1 MAERTVFFV
10 SDRTGVTAETLGHS
24 LLTQFD
30 GITFVPITVPF
41 VDSVE
46 KAVQVA
52 RRIDWEAERTGCRPI
67 VFTSFVH
74 NANRAPLL
82 RSRGLVLDYFA
93 EFLAPLE
100 EELGVQSSHTL
111 GRTHGMSDASSY
123 NSRIDAT
130 HFAMDSDDGHGIIH
144 YDEADLILTGV
155 SRSGKTPTC
164 LYLALQY
171 GVFAANYPLTEDDM
185 ESGRLPKPLREHRG
199 KLYGLTISVERLIQI
214 RRERRPGGS
223 YSSSRQV
230 RFELRSAER
239 MFRQH
244 GISYIDTTHRSIEE
258 ISSTILSETGVKRR
272 ASP

>member
-30 GITFVPITVPF
+30 TIRFKAVTVPF

-46 KAVQVA
+46 KAVQVS
-52 RRIDWEAERTGCRPI
+52 RRIDFEADRTGCRPV

-74 NANRAPLL
+74 NAIRAPLL
-82 RSRGLVLDYFA
+82 RSKGLVLDYFA
-93 EFLAPLE
+93 EFLATLE
-100 EELGVQSSHTL
+100 DELGVRSSHTL
-111 GRTHGMSDASSY
+111 GKTHGMSDTSSY

-130 HFAMDSDDGHGIIH
+130 HFAMDSDDGHGVIH
-144 YDEADLILTGV
+144 YDQADIILTGV

-185 ESGRLPKPLREHRG
+185 ESGRLPEALNDRRQ
-199 KLYGLTISVERLIQI
+199 KLYGLTIAPDRLAQI
-214 RRERRPGGS
+214 RRERRPGGNYAS
-223 YSSSRQV
+223 VRQV
-230 RFELRSAER
+230 RFELRSAEQLYR
-239 MFRQH
+239 KY
-244 GISYIDTTHRSIEE
+244 GIRHIDTTHRSIEE

>member
-30 GITFVPITVPF
+30 GIRFTAVTVPF

-46 KAVQVA
+46 KAVQLG
-52 RRIDWEAERTGCRPI
+52 RRIDWEAGRTGCRPI

-74 NANRAPLL
+74 KAIRAPLL

-93 EFLAPLE
+93 EFLGPLE

-111 GRTHGMSDASSY
+111 GRTHGMTDASSY

-130 HFAMDSDDGHGIIH
+130 HFAMDSDDGHGVRH
-144 YDEADLILTGV
+144 YDRADLILTGV

-171 GVFAANYPLTEDDM
+171 GVYAANYPLTERDM
-185 ESGRLPKPLREHRG
+185 ESGRLPKPLQDHRQ
-199 KLYGLTISVERLIQI
+199 KLYGLTISPERLAQI
-214 RRERRPGGS
+214 RRERRPGGN
-223 YSSSRQV
+223 YASSKQV

-239 MFRQH
+239 MYQQH
-244 GISYIDTTHRSIEE
+244 GIRHIDTTHRSIEE

>member
-24 LLTQFD
+24 LLTQFE
-30 GITFVPITVPF
+30 GIKFDAVTVPF
-41 VDSVE
+41 VDTLE
-46 KAVQVA
+46 KSVQVS
-52 RRIDWEAERTGCRPI
+52 RRIDWEADRTGCRPL

-74 NANRAPLL
+74 KAIRAPLL
-82 RSRGLVLDYFA
+82 RSKGLVLDYFA
-93 EFLAPLE
+93 EFLGPLE
-100 EELGVQSSHTL
+100 QELGVQSSHTL
-111 GRTHGMSDASSY
+111 GRTHGISDASSY

-130 HFAMDSDDGHGIIH
+130 HFAMDADDGHGVLH
-144 YDEADLILTGV
+144 YDQADLILTGV

-171 GVFAANYPLTEDDM
+171 GVFAANFPLTEDDM
-185 ESGRLPKPLREHRG
+185 ETGRLPKSLQDHRQ
-199 KLYGLTISVERLIQI
+199 KLYGLTIAPERLTQI
-214 RRERRPGGS
+214 RSERRPGGN
-223 YSSSRQV
+223 YSSARQV

-239 MFRQH
+239 MYRKH
-244 GISYIDTTHRSIEE
+244 GIRYIDTTHRSIEE

>member
-10 SDRTGVTAETLGHS
+10 SDRTGVTSETLGHS
-24 LLTQFD
+24 LLTQFE
-30 GITFVPITVPF
+30 GIRFRPVTVPF

-46 KAVQVA
+46 KAVQVSK
-52 RRIDWEAERTGCRPI
+52 RIDREADRTGCRPL

-74 NANRAPLL
+74 NAIRAPLL
-82 RSRGLVLDYFA
+82 RSQGLVLDYFA
-93 EFLAPLE
+93 QFLTPLE

-111 GRTHGMSDASSY
+111 GRTHGMADATSY

-130 HFAMDSDDGHGIIH
+130 HFAMDSDDGHGVIH
-144 YDEADLILTGV
+144 YDQADLILTGV

-171 GVFAANYPLTEDDM
+171 GVFAANFPLTEGDM
-185 ESGRLPKPLREHRG
+185 ESGRLPKSLHGHRE
-199 KLYGLTISVERLIQI
+199 KLYGLTISAQRLIQI
-214 RRERRPGGS
+214 RSERRPGGS
-223 YSSSRQV
+223 YSSARQV

-239 MFRQH
+239 MYRRH
-244 GISYIDTTHRSIEE
+244 GIRHIDTTHLSIEE
-258 ISSTILSETGVKRR
+258 IASTILSETGVKRR

>member
-1 MAERTVFFV
+1 M
-10 SDRTGVTAETLGHS
+10 
-24 LLTQFD
+24 
-30 GITFVPITVPF
+30 
-41 VDSVE
+41 
-46 KAVQVA
+46 
-52 RRIDWEAERTGCRPI
+52 
-67 VFTSFVH
+67 
-74 NANRAPLL
+74 
-82 RSRGLVLDYFA
+82 LD
-93 EFLAPLE
+93 
-100 EELGVQSSHTL
+100 T
-111 GRTHGMSDASSY
+111 SSY

-144 YDEADLILTGV
+144 YDQADIILTGV

-185 ESGRLPKPLREHRG
+185 ESGRLPKPLLDHRR
-199 KLYGLTISVERLIQI
+199 KIYGLTISVERLIQI
-214 RRERRPGGS
+214 RSERRPGGS
-223 YSSSRQV
+223 YASSRQV

-239 MFRQH
+239 MFTQH

>member
-30 GITFVPITVPF
+30 AIRFKAVTVPF
-41 VDSVE
+41 VDSVG
-46 KAVQVA
+46 KAARVA
-52 RRIDWEAERTGCRPI
+52 RQIDGEADRTGCRPI

-74 NANRAPLL
+74 NAIRAPLL

-93 EFLAPLE
+93 EFLGALE
-100 EELGVQSSHTL
+100 EELGVRSSHTL
-111 GRTHGMSDASSY
+111 GKTHGMLDTRSY

-130 HFAMDSDDGHGIIH
+130 HFAMDSDDGHGVIH
-144 YDEADLILTGV
+144 YDQADLILTGV

-185 ESGRLPKPLREHRG
+185 ESDRLPAALNDHRQ
-199 KLYGLTISVERLIQI
+199 KLYGLTIAPGRLAQL
-214 RRERRPGGS
+214 RRERRPGGNYAS
-223 YSSSRQV
+223 AGQV
-230 RFELRSAER
+230 RFELRSAEHIYR
-239 MFRQH
+239 KY
-244 GISYIDTTHRSIEE
+244 GIRYIDTTQRSIEE
-258 ISSTILSETGVKRR
+258 ISSTILSETGIKRR
-272 ASP
+272 ANP

>member
-24 LLTQFD
+24 LLTQFE
-30 GITFVPITVPF
+30 GVQFVSVTVPF

-46 KAVQVA
+46 KAVQVS
-52 RRIDWEAERTGCRPI
+52 RRIDWEADRTGHRPL

-74 NANRAPLL
+74 NAIRAPLL
-82 RSRGLVLDYFA
+82 RSKGLVLDYFA
-93 EFLAPLE
+93 EFLGPLE
-100 EELGVQSSHTL
+100 NELGVKSSHTL
-111 GRTHGMSDASSY
+111 GRTHGMADATSY

-130 HFAMDSDDGHGIIH
+130 HFAMDADDGHAVVH
-144 YDEADLILTGV
+144 YDQADLILTGV

-171 GVFAANYPLTEDDM
+171 GVFAANYPITEGDM
-185 ESGRLPKPLREHRG
+185 ESGRLPQVLKDHHR
-199 KLYGLTISVERLIQI
+199 KLYGLTISAERLTQI
-214 RRERRPGGS
+214 RRERRPGGN
-223 YSSSRQV
+223 YASSRQV

-239 MFRQH
+239 MFRKH
-244 GISYIDTTHRSIEE
+244 GLRYIDTTHRSIEE

>member
-30 GITFVPITVPF
+30 AIRFNAVTVPF

-46 KAVQVA
+46 KAVRVS
-52 RRIDWEAERTGCRPI
+52 RKIDREADRSGCRPI

-74 NANRAPLL
+74 NAIRAPLL

-93 EFLAPLE
+93 EFLGTLE
-100 EELGVQSSHTL
+100 EELGVRSSHTP
-111 GRTHGMSDASSY
+111 GRTHGMSDTSSY

-130 HFAMDSDDGHGIIH
+130 HFAMDSDDGHGVIH
-144 YDEADLILTGV
+144 YDQADLILTGV

-185 ESGRLPKPLREHRG
+185 ESGRLPGVLDGHRQ
-199 KLYGLTISVERLIQI
+199 KLYGLTIAPDRLAQI
-214 RRERRPGGS
+214 RRERRPGGNYAS
-223 YSSSRQV
+223 ARQV
-230 RFELRSAER
+230 RFELRSAEQLYR
-239 MFRQH
+239 RY
-244 GISYIDTTHRSIEE
+244 GIRHIDTTHRSIEE

>member
-1 MAERTVFFV
+1 MAERTVF
-10 SDRTGVTAETLGHS
+10 SCPDRTGVTAETLGHS

-30 GITFVPITVPF
+30 GINFAPTTVPF

-74 NANRAPLL
+74 NAIRAPLL
-82 RSRGLVLDYFA
+82 RSRGLILDYFA

-130 HFAMDSDDGHGIIH
+130 PFAMDSDDGHGIIH
-144 YDEADLILTGV
+144 YDE
-155 SRSGKTPTC
+155 PT
-164 LYLALQY
+164 
-171 GVFAANYPLTEDDM
+171 
-185 ESGRLPKPLREHRG
+185 
-199 KLYGLTISVERLIQI
+199 
-214 RRERRPGGS
+214 
-223 YSSSRQV
+223 
-230 RFELRSAER
+230 
-239 MFRQH
+239 
-244 GISYIDTTHRSIEE
+244 
-258 ISSTILSETGVKRR
+258 
-272 ASP
+272 